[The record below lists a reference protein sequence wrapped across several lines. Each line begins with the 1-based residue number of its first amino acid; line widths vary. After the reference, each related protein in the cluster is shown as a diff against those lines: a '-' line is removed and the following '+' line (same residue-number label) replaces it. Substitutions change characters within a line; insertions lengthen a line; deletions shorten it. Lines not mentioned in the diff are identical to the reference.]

1 MVLKRSL
8 TQITAQE
15 KIMRKLIATMAV
27 LSILIS
33 CSQKEPNQIAQ
44 RIDRVENGLIEV
56 TSPADLLRI
65 DSTQL
70 ANAKTIIERME
81 YYKVPGVSI
90 AVINDDRIEWTKVYG
105 TMDVNSGAP
114 VTTETIFEA
123 ASTSKFITS
132 AIALH
137 FVQSGLIDLD
147 TNVNDYLKSWQIPDN
162 EFTKDEKVTLRRLLT
177 HRAGMPTT
185 DYSTR
190 GVGIPTLIDIL
201 NGAPPAANK
210 PAIPEFV
217 PGSRWQYSN
226 VGYDVIQLLLEDVSG
241 KPFQEIAEELVFEPL
256 GMSNSTFV
264 YPLDSGKKK
273 HEAMPH
279 DAEGI
284 SREPGMVQA
293 ALAHGG
299 LTTTPTD
306 LAAFTLEMIRSY
318 QGKSETILSQTTTQ
332 QLFTIE
338 SDIDDQTKAFFPA
351 PAFDGL
357 GVFLVGEGKD
367 LAFTHPGTNFPGFT
381 SWLIGWPER
390 GTGVVI
396 LTNGIQGHSLSME
409 IISAVH
415 REYNRT
421 DDESLVSPSPSEEK

>member
-1 MVLKRSL
+1 
-8 TQITAQE
+8 
-15 KIMRKLIATMAV
+15 MRKLIATMAV
-27 LSILIS
+27 LLILIS
-33 CSQKEPNQIAQ
+33 CSQTEPNQIAQ
-44 RIDRVENGLIEV
+44 RMHRVENGLIEI
-56 TSPADLLRI
+56 TSPADMLRL

-70 ANAKTIIERME
+70 ADAKTITERME
-81 YYKVPGVSI
+81 HYKVPGVSI
-90 AVINDDRIEWTKVYG
+90 AVINDDHIEWTKVYG

-123 ASTSKFITS
+123 ASTSKFIT
-132 AIALH
+132 AVMALH
-137 FVQSGLIDLD
+137 FVQRGLIDLD

-162 EFTKDEKVTLRRLLT
+162 EFTKDEKVTLRRLLS
-177 HRAGMPTT
+177 HRAGIP
-185 DYSTR
+185 YSNYGFS
-190 GVGIPTLIDIL
+190 GVGYPTLIDVL
-201 NGAPPAANK
+201 NGAPPAVNK

-241 KPFQEIAEELVFEPL
+241 KPFQQIAEELVFEPL

-264 YPLDSGKKK
+264 YPLDSGKKI

-284 SREPGMVQA
+284 SREPGMHLT

-318 QGKSETILSQTTTQ
+318 QGKSEKILSQRTTQ

-338 SDIDDQTKAFFPA
+338 SDTDPKTVGFLASE
-351 PAFDGL
+351 GL
-357 GVFLVGEGKD
+357 GVFLMGEGKD
-367 LAFTHPGTNFPGFT
+367 LAFIHHGENGPGFT

-396 LTNGIQGHSLSME
+396 MTNGIQGHSLSVE
-409 IISAVH
+409 IINAFH

-421 DDESLVSPSPSEEK
+421 ADESLVSPSPSEKK

>member
-1 MVLKRSL
+1 MKMNLVRRR
-8 TQITAQE
+8 I
-15 KIMRKLIATMAV
+15 IGKLIATMAV

-33 CSQKEPNQIAQ
+33 CSQTEPNQIAQ
-44 RIDRVENGLIEV
+44 RMNRVENGLIEIK
-56 TSPADLLRI
+56 SPADMLRL

-70 ANAKTIIERME
+70 ANAKTITERME
-81 YYKVPGVSI
+81 HYKVPGVSI
-90 AVINDDRIEWTKVYG
+90 AVINDDHIEWTKVYG

-123 ASTSKFITS
+123 ASTSKFIT
-132 AIALH
+132 AVMALH
-137 FVQSGLIDLD
+137 FVQRGLIDLD
-147 TNVNDYLKSWQIPDN
+147 ANVNDYLKSWQIPDN
-162 EFTKDEKVTLRRLLT
+162 EFTKDEKVTLRRLLS
-177 HRAGMPTT
+177 HRAGIP
-185 DYSTR
+185 YSNYGFS
-190 GVGIPTLIDIL
+190 GVGYPTLIDVL
-201 NGAPPAANK
+201 NGAPPAVNK

-241 KPFQEIAEELVFEPL
+241 KPFQQIAEELVFEPL

-264 YPLDSGKKK
+264 YPLDSGKKI

-284 SREPGMVQA
+284 SREPGMHLT

-318 QGKSETILSQTTTQ
+318 QGKSEKILSQRTTQ

-338 SDIDDQTKAFFPA
+338 SDTDPKTVGFLASE
-351 PAFDGL
+351 GL
-357 GVFLVGEGKD
+357 GVFLMGEGKD
-367 LAFTHPGTNFPGFT
+367 LAFIHQGENGPGFT

-396 LTNGIQGHSLSME
+396 MTNGIQGHSLSVE
-409 IISAVH
+409 ITNAFH

-421 DDESLVSPSPSEEK
+421 ADESLVSPSPSEKK

>member
-1 MVLKRSL
+1 
-8 TQITAQE
+8 
-15 KIMRKLIATMAV
+15 MRKLTATMAV
-27 LSILIS
+27 FSILIS
-33 CSQKEPNQIAQ
+33 CSSCSQTEPNQIAQ
-44 RIDRVENGLIEV
+44 RMNRVENGLIEIK
-56 TSPADLLRI
+56 SPADMLRL

-70 ANAKTIIERME
+70 ANAKTITERME
-81 YYKVPGVSI
+81 HYKVPGVSI
-90 AVINDDRIEWTKVYG
+90 AVINDDHIEWTKVYG

-123 ASTSKFITS
+123 ASTSKFIT
-132 AIALH
+132 AVMALH
-137 FVQSGLIDLD
+137 FVQRGLIDLD
-147 TNVNDYLKSWQIPDN
+147 ANVNDYLKSWQIPDN
-162 EFTKDEKVTLRRLLT
+162 EFTKDEKVTLRRLLS
-177 HRAGMPTT
+177 HRAGIP
-185 DYSTR
+185 YSNYGFS
-190 GVGIPTLIDIL
+190 GVGYPTLIDVL
-201 NGAPPAANK
+201 NGAPPAVNK

-241 KPFQEIAEELVFEPL
+241 KPFQQIAEELVFEPL

-264 YPLDSGKKK
+264 YPLDSGKKI

-284 SREPGMVQA
+284 SREPGMHLT

-318 QGKSETILSQTTTQ
+318 QGKSEKILSQRTTQ

-338 SDIDDQTKAFFPA
+338 SDTDPKTVGYLASE
-351 PAFDGL
+351 GL
-357 GVFLVGEGKD
+357 GVFLMGEGKD
-367 LAFTHPGTNFPGFT
+367 LAFIHHGENGPGFT

-396 LTNGIQGHSLSME
+396 MTNGIRGHSLSVE
-409 IISAVH
+409 IINAFH

-421 DDESLVSPSPSEEK
+421 ADESLVSPSPSEKK

>member
-1 MVLKRSL
+1 
-8 TQITAQE
+8 
-15 KIMRKLIATMAV
+15 MRKLTATMAV
-27 LSILIS
+27 FSILIS
-33 CSQKEPNQIAQ
+33 CSSCSQTEPNQIAQ
-44 RIDRVENGLIEV
+44 RMNRVENGLIEIK
-56 TSPADLLRI
+56 SPADMLRL

-70 ANAKTIIERME
+70 ANAKTITERME
-81 YYKVPGVSI
+81 HYKVPGVSI
-90 AVINDDRIEWTKVYG
+90 AVINDDHIEWTKVYG

-123 ASTSKFITS
+123 ASTSKFIT
-132 AIALH
+132 AVMALH
-137 FVQSGLIDLD
+137 FVQRGLIDLD
-147 TNVNDYLKSWQIPDN
+147 ANVNDYLKSWQIPDN
-162 EFTKDEKVTLRRLLT
+162 EFTKDEKVTLRRLLS
-177 HRAGMPTT
+177 HRAGIP
-185 DYSTR
+185 YSNYGFS
-190 GVGIPTLIDIL
+190 GVGYPTLIDVL
-201 NGAPPAANK
+201 NGAPPAVNK

-241 KPFQEIAEELVFEPL
+241 KPFQQIAEELVFEPL

-264 YPLDSGKKK
+264 YPLDSGKKI

-284 SREPGMVQA
+284 SREPGMHLT

-318 QGKSETILSQTTTQ
+318 QGKSEKILSQRTTQ
-332 QLFTIE
+332 QLFTKE
-338 SDIDDQTKAFFPA
+338 SDTDPETVVFLASE
-351 PAFDGL
+351 GL
-357 GVFLVGEGKD
+357 GVFLMGEGKD
-367 LAFTHPGTNFPGFT
+367 LAFIHHGENGPGFT

-396 LTNGIQGHSLSME
+396 MTNGIQGHSLSVE
-409 IISAVH
+409 IINAFH

-421 DDESLVSPSPSEEK
+421 ADESLVSPSPSEKK

>member
-1 MVLKRSL
+1 MKMNLVRRR
-8 TQITAQE
+8 I
-15 KIMRKLIATMAV
+15 IGKLIATMAV

-44 RIDRVENGLIEV
+44 RMHRVENGLIEIK
-56 TSPADLLRI
+56 SPADMLRL

-70 ANAKTIIERME
+70 ANAKTITERME
-81 YYKVPGVSI
+81 HYKVPGVSI
-90 AVINDDRIEWTKVYG
+90 AVINDDHIEWTKVYG

-123 ASTSKFITS
+123 ASTSKFIT
-132 AIALH
+132 AVMALH
-137 FVQSGLIDLD
+137 FVQRGLIDLD
-147 TNVNDYLKSWQIPDN
+147 ANVNDYLKSWQIPDN
-162 EFTKDEKVTLRRLLT
+162 EFTKDEKVTLRRLLS
-177 HRAGMPTT
+177 HRAGIP
-185 DYSTR
+185 YSNYGFS
-190 GVGIPTLIDIL
+190 GVGYPTLIDVL
-201 NGAPPAANK
+201 NGAPPAVNK

-241 KPFQEIAEELVFEPL
+241 KPFQQIAEELVFEPL

-264 YPLDSGKKK
+264 YPLDSGKKI

-284 SREPGMVQA
+284 SREPGMHLT

-318 QGKSETILSQTTTQ
+318 QGKSEKILSQRTTQ

-338 SDIDDQTKAFFPA
+338 SDTDPKTVGFLASE
-351 PAFDGL
+351 GL
-357 GVFLVGEGKD
+357 GVFLMGEGKD
-367 LAFTHPGTNFPGFT
+367 LAFIHHGENGPGFT

-396 LTNGIQGHSLSME
+396 MTNGIQGHSLSVE
-409 IISAVH
+409 ITNAFH

-421 DDESLVSPSPSEEK
+421 ADESLVSPSPSEKK

>member
-1 MVLKRSL
+1 MV
-8 TQITAQE
+8 
-15 KIMRKLIATMAV
+15 V
-27 LSILIS
+27 FSILIS
-33 CSQKEPNQIAQ
+33 CSQKESNQVAQ
-44 RIDRVENGLIEV
+44 RIHRVENGLIEIK
-56 TSPADLLRI
+56 SPADMLRL

-81 YYKVPGVSI
+81 YYKVPGVSL

-123 ASTSKFITS
+123 ASTTKFIT
-132 AIALH
+132 AVIALH

-162 EFTKDEKVTLRRLLT
+162 EFTKDEKVTLRRLLS
-177 HRAGMPTT
+177 HRAGIPYSN
-185 DYSTR
+185 YSTT
-190 GVGIPTLIDIL
+190 GVGIPTLIDVL
-201 NGAPPAANK
+201 SGTPPAANK

-217 PGSRWQYSN
+217 PGSKFQYSN
-226 VGYDVIQLLLEDVSG
+226 VAYDLIQLLLEDVSG
-241 KPFQEIAEELVFEPL
+241 KPFQQIAEELVFEPL

-264 YPLDSGKKK
+264 YPLDSDKKQQ
-273 HEAMPH
+273 EAMPH

-284 SREPGMVQA
+284 SREPGMPTA
-293 ALAHGG
+293 ALAHGN

-306 LAAFTLEMIRSY
+306 LATFTLEMIRSY
-318 QGKSETILSQTTTQ
+318 QGKSEKILSQRTAQ

-338 SDIDDQTKAFFPA
+338 SDTDDLIKTLLPA
-351 PAFDGL
+351 AFDGL

-367 LAFTHPGTNFPGFT
+367 LAFAHPGTNFPGFT

-396 LTNGIQGHSLSME
+396 MTNGIQGHLLSME
-409 IISAVH
+409 IVSAFH

-421 DDESLVSPSPSEEK
+421 ADESLVSPSP

>member
-1 MVLKRSL
+1 M
-8 TQITAQE
+8 E
-15 KIMRKLIATMAV
+15 HYKI
-27 LSILIS
+27 
-33 CSQKEPNQIAQ
+33 
-44 RIDRVENGLIEV
+44 
-56 TSPADLLRI
+56 
-65 DSTQL
+65 
-70 ANAKTIIERME
+70 
-81 YYKVPGVSI
+81 PGVSI

-132 AIALH
+132 VMALH

-185 DYSTR
+185 NFGYKD
-190 GVGIPTLIDIL
+190 GIPTLIDVL
-201 NGAPPAANK
+201 NGAPPATNK

-217 PGSRWQYSN
+217 PGSQWQYSN
-226 VGYDVIQLLLEDVSG
+226 VAYDVIQLLLEDVSG
-241 KPFQEIAEELVFEPL
+241 KPFQQIAEELVFEPL

-284 SREPGMVQA
+284 SREPGMHQT

-299 LTTTPTD
+299 LMTTPTD

-318 QGKSETILSQTTTQ
+318 QGKSEKILSQRTTK

-338 SDIDDQTKAFFPA
+338 CEIDQKKTPLPFSE
-351 PAFDGL
+351 GL
-357 GVFLVGEGKD
+357 GVFLMGEGKD
-367 LAFTHPGTNFPGFT
+367 LAFTHPGENGPGFT

-396 LTNGIQGHSLSME
+396 MTNGIQGHSLSME
-409 IISAVH
+409 IISAIH

-421 DDESLVSPSPSEEK
+421 ANESLVSPSPSEKK

>member
-1 MVLKRSL
+1 
-8 TQITAQE
+8 
-15 KIMRKLIATMAV
+15 MRKLTATMAV
-27 LSILIS
+27 FSILIS
-33 CSQKEPNQIAQ
+33 CSSCSQTEPNQIAQ
-44 RIDRVENGLIEV
+44 RMNRVENGLIEIK
-56 TSPADLLRI
+56 SPADMLRL

-70 ANAKTIIERME
+70 ANAKTITERME
-81 YYKVPGVSI
+81 HYKVPGVSI
-90 AVINDDRIEWTKVYG
+90 AVINDDHIEWTKVYG

-123 ASTSKFITS
+123 ASTSKFIT
-132 AIALH
+132 AVMALH
-137 FVQSGLIDLD
+137 FVQRGLIDLD
-147 TNVNDYLKSWQIPDN
+147 ANVNDYLKSWQIPDN
-162 EFTKDEKVTLRRLLT
+162 EFTKDEKVTLRRLLS
-177 HRAGMPTT
+177 HRAGIP
-185 DYSTR
+185 YSNYGFS
-190 GVGIPTLIDIL
+190 GVGYPTLIDVL
-201 NGAPPAANK
+201 NGAPPAVNK

-241 KPFQEIAEELVFEPL
+241 KPFQQIAEELVFEPL

-264 YPLDSGKKK
+264 YPLDSGKKI

-284 SREPGMVQA
+284 SREPGMHLT

-318 QGKSETILSQTTTQ
+318 QGKSEKILSQRTTQ

-338 SDIDDQTKAFFPA
+338 SDTDPKTVGFLASE
-351 PAFDGL
+351 GL
-357 GVFLVGEGKD
+357 GVFLMGEGKD
-367 LAFTHPGTNFPGFT
+367 LAFIHQGENGPGFT

-396 LTNGIQGHSLSME
+396 MTNGIQGHSLSVE
-409 IISAVH
+409 IINAFH

-421 DDESLVSPSPSEEK
+421 ADESLVSPSPSEKK